1 MAVENW
7 IHECAR
13 GMLAV
18 DDLHIDLRNYLD
30 EIEMYA
36 NLAAGSIQSRQVVA
50 MALVQYHD
58 RKELKSEVKRLR
70 ESFLDITTIL
80 KRLTSEAG
88 WNPDDE

>member
-18 DDLHIDLRNYLD
+18 DDLHLDLRNYLD

-36 NLAAGSIQSRQVVA
+36 NLAGGSIQSRQIVA
-50 MALVQYHD
+50 MALVNYMD
-58 RKELKSEVKRLR
+58 RKAFLNAIDDMKERLQ
-70 ESFLDITTIL
+70 L
-80 KRLTSEAG
+80 
-88 WNPDDE
+88 DDE